1 MMLPAEKPQ
10 QESLRRAWRC
20 PCAHLVLLNA
30 MLPLGSVFP
39 RLLGT
44 LSCLSTDKKTKMVRS
59 ISHVVG
65 ALSQLLI
72 LLSEIHSLKLLVL
85 TRSVARKLVF
95 LWQMA
100 GNLAHALFQ
109 VLPAISLDIKHKIP
123 LQKPGNSTSLT
134 ADERCWGEYL
144 ASYCRDAFKKILS
157 LSQNINFL
165 WQTSENH
172 FPVFNMQVR
181 SMAAWTA
188 MPLSFWRHDF
198 HGLCS
203 ASQLISLRMLSI
215 QLYACFHLRW
225 NLCKAPLSS
234 EFTVWLC
241 VISQIIRIIESQN
254 S

>member
-1 MMLPAEKPQ
+1 MLSYSPTMMLPAEKPQ

-95 LWQMA
+95 L
-100 GNLAHALFQ
+100 
-109 VLPAISLDIKHKIP
+109 
-123 LQKPGNSTSLT
+123 
-134 ADERCWGEYL
+134 
-144 ASYCRDAFKKILS
+144 
-157 LSQNINFL
+157 
-165 WQTSENH
+165 
-172 FPVFNMQVR
+172 
-181 SMAAWTA
+181 
-188 MPLSFWRHDF
+188 
-198 HGLCS
+198 
-203 ASQLISLRMLSI
+203 
-215 QLYACFHLRW
+215 
-225 NLCKAPLSS
+225 
-234 EFTVWLC
+234 
-241 VISQIIRIIESQN
+241 
-254 S
+254 